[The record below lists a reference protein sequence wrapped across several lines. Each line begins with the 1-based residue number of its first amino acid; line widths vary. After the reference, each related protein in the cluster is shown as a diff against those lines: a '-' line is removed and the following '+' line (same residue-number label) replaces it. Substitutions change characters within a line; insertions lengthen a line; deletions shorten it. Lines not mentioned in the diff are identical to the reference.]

1 MCGDQIFDLHLCLSA
16 SVNVRPIL
24 HTQPLGLYLKSQMGI
39 SLSTVIPN
47 LSSHPPSSLSHLFFR
62 WPTQETTTPML
73 RATMLRTTMLP
84 THHRH

>member
-47 LSSHPPSSLSHLFFR
+47 LSSHPLLAYLIYSSDGQHKKL
-62 WPTQETTTPML
+62 
-73 RATMLRTTMLP
+73 
-84 THHRH
+84 